1 MYSIGII
8 AVAASL
14 KNIMEIAPQMQEQ
27 CNVTFLTYTSNDN
40 LVYIYQQNVNQFDAL
55 LFGGSYTY
63 NTLLERVGSIPKPCA
78 FFNIADRDY
87 FRVIAQLAIQE
98 PGVDF
103 SRVFFDQPD
112 QPVDF
117 ESVLGPQGASIVE
130 EIDPSMPY
138 GDYWNQGLNRYRELW
153 KSGQADWIVSRFGSM
168 EEQLQKEG
176 IRYKLL
182 LPSKES
188 MLDTFYGLLLRL
200 QEKAPRGGAT
210 GIGLLRP
217 HSSSGRQLED
227 LALAAEQASRQMGGV
242 FLVYRHGPNVELTVS
257 APTLWEATRQYTSSR
272 LLPFLKKRL
281 DFPFAI
287 GWGCA
292 EDVIAAHRGASRA
305 LKNALGQPA
314 SSAFLVTEDAYL
326 IGPLAEEGTGTPIAV
341 QRPQELMYRLPA
353 RYVNQLVEAFEG
365 KKEVVLC
372 AREMGEILNL
382 TTRSAARIL
391 SQLAD
396 AGSAVTANKRGMS
409 QRGRPVKY
417 YRLDLEA
424 LS

>member
-1 MYSIGII
+1 MYSI

-63 NTLLERVGSIPKPCA
+63 NILLERVGSISKPCA

-87 FRVIAQLAIQE
+87 YRVIAQLAIQE

-112 QPVDF
+112 QPVDL
-117 ESVLGPQGASIVE
+117 EPVLGEKGLSIVE
-130 EIDPSMPY
+130 EIDPSVTF

-153 KSGQADWIVSRFGSM
+153 QSGQADWIVSRFGSM

-210 GIGLLRP
+210 GIGMLRP
-217 HSSSGRQLED
+217 HSSSQPPDGRGIFGVPSRPPCGADRERPHPVGGHPPVHQQPPA
-227 LALAAEQASRQMGGV
+227 ALFEKAAGFPLCHRLGLRRGRDCRPPRGQPGAEKRPEPAGLVGVSGDGG
-242 FLVYRHGPNVELTVS
+242 
-257 APTLWEATRQYTSSR
+257 R
-272 LLPFLKKRL
+272 LPDR
-281 DFPFAI
+281 PS
-287 GWGCA
+287 GRG
-292 EDVIAAHRGASRA
+292 ENRGAHCGA
-305 LKNALGQPA
+305 APA
-314 SSAFLVTEDAYL
+314 GVDVPSASPV
-326 IGPLAEEGTGTPIAV
+326 
-341 QRPQELMYRLPA
+341 
-353 RYVNQLVEAFEG
+353 
-365 KKEVVLC
+365 C
-372 AREMGEILNL
+372 APVG
-382 TTRSAARIL
+382 
-391 SQLAD
+391 
-396 AGSAVTANKRGMS
+396 GS
-409 QRGRPVKY
+409 
-417 YRLDLEA
+417 L
-424 LS
+424 

>member
-1 MYSIGII
+1 MTGVQTCALPISLLFLFLALRFGGTGCGFLFFQGFVVTEHVSGGGRR
-8 AVAASL
+8 VAGWLYRFHLLQA
-14 KNIMEIAPQMQEQ
+14 
-27 CNVTFLTYTSNDN
+27 YTSNDN

-130 EIDPSMPY
+130 EIDPSVPY

-153 KSGQADWIVSRFGSM
+153 QSGQADWIVSRFGSM

-200 QEKAPRGGAT
+200 QEKASRGGAT

-227 LALAAEQASRQMGGV
+227 LAMAAEQASRQMGGV

-281 DFPFAI
+281 D
-287 GWGCA
+287 
-292 EDVIAAHRGASRA
+292 RKS
-305 LKNALGQPA
+305 
-314 SSAFLVTEDAYL
+314 
-326 IGPLAEEGTGTPIAV
+326 
-341 QRPQELMYRLPA
+341 
-353 RYVNQLVEAFEG
+353 
-365 KKEVVLC
+365 VV
-372 AREMGEILNL
+372 
-382 TTRSAARIL
+382 
-391 SQLAD
+391 
-396 AGSAVTANKRGMS
+396 
-409 QRGRPVKY
+409 
-417 YRLDLEA
+417 
-424 LS
+424 

>member
-1 MYSIGII
+1 
-8 AVAASL
+8 
-14 KNIMEIAPQMQEQ
+14 MQEQ

-63 NTLLERVGSIPKPCA
+63 NILLERVGSISKPCA

-87 FRVIAQLAIQE
+87 YRVIAQLAIQE

-112 QPVDF
+112 QPVDL
-117 ESVLGPQGASIVE
+117 EPVLGKKGLSIVE
-130 EIDPSMPY
+130 EIDPSVTF

-153 KSGQADWIVSRFGSM
+153 QSGQADWIVSRFGSM

-200 QEKAPRGGAT
+200 QEKKPPGRGHGHWPAA
-210 GIGLLRP
+210 P
-217 HSSSGRQLED
+217 HSSSERQLED
-227 LALAAEQASRQMGGV
+227 LAMAAEQASRQMGGY
-242 FLVYRHGPNVELTVS
+242 FLVYRHGHHVELTVS

-305 LKNALGQPA
+305 LKNALSQPA

-326 IGPLAEEGTGTPIAV
+326 IGPLAEERTGAPIAV

-353 RYVNQLVEAFEG
+353 RYVHQLAEAFEG

-372 AREMGEILNL
+372 AQEMG
-382 TTRSAARIL
+382 RS
-391 SQLAD
+391 
-396 AGSAVTANKRGMS
+396 
-409 QRGRPVKY
+409 
-417 YRLDLEA
+417 
-424 LS
+424 